1 MGVCQPLFQTFCPCE
16 LPCEGSPLCPCA
28 PVDARRVPC
37 RTETPSRRWA
47 DPAGTAIE
55 SEQSTDLNPS
65 GGEHQPTVRPP
76 SSCPCS
82 SGAPLVPLRCS
93 WRALSQAEPCHL
105 VDQPGAANP
114 KLGPHPPDRP
124 LLLDVAGLQV
134 AEKISEAKLGQP
146 RRPPSLPTDRLDLA
160 SPLARGDLPGGPPVT
175 LNACLLHQAPHRG
188 AMRAQLGGDLGQQP
202 LPSDQAVL
210 QVGPHVGEPQPGHPR
225 GDPLLGVAAS
235 LLCQPLRP
243 GWQCDVLGG
252 ECLGDGPV
260 ADAQFSGERGDAV
273 AGVAAALEIAAQVR
287 EPEQAGAPLQPPDAA
302 TIDHKPALE
311 DQLPR
316 RLRW

>member
-160 SPLARGDLPGGPPVT
+160 SPLARGDLPGGPPGRPARRRT
-175 LNACLLHQAPHRG
+175 PARTPARRSAARRG
-188 AMRAQLGGDLGQQP
+188 
-202 LPSDQAVL
+202 
-210 QVGPHVGEPQPGHPR
+210 
-225 GDPLLGVAAS
+225 GVAVV
-235 LLCQPLRP
+235 P
-243 GWQCDVLGG
+243 
-252 ECLGDGPV
+252 
-260 ADAQFSGERGDAV
+260 
-273 AGVAAALEIAAQVR
+273 AAAAWVAVR
-287 EPEQAGAPLQPPDAA
+287 R
-302 TIDHKPALE
+302 
-311 DQLPR
+311 PR
-316 RLRW
+316 WRVPG